1 MSLEQRYKLKNETQ
15 LLKRTHLKDY
25 TLIFIGI
32 ILTAASIVY
41 IFTPN
46 RLAAGGAQ
54 GIALVI
60 NHLTGMNSGLLMILI
75 NGILFITAFMLLGT
89 SFGAKTLYSSL
100 GLSFV
105 VFIMEK
111 YFYFGALTD
120 NLMLSTIFGSAL
132 MGTGV
137 GIILNRNAS
146 IGGTSLVG
154 KIISKFT
161 YLDQVNCIV
170 ATDIVVTLFSMLVF
184 GIEIGLYQL
193 LSVYLTGE
201 IINKVIDGITYR
213 REVMIISEKRNL
225 IMKYLINEMNRGAT
239 LLNGKGGFTGRDTE
253 IILTILT
260 RRDFIKLKLYIRK
273 VDPQA
278 FISVNIVAE
287 VSSASTESP
296 MV

>member
-1 MSLEQRYKLKNETQ
+1 MSLEQGYELKNETH
-15 LLKRTHLKDY
+15 LLKKAQIKDY

-60 NHLTGMNSGLLMILI
+60 NHLTGMNSGLLMIMI
-75 NGILFITAFMLLGT
+75 NGLLFITAFMILGS
-89 SFGAKTLYSSL
+89 SFGAKTLFSSL

-111 YFYFGALTD
+111 YFYFGPLTD

-132 MGTGV
+132 MGSGV

-161 YLDQVNCIV
+161 YIDQVNCIV
-170 ATDIVVTLFSMLVF
+170 ATDIVVTLFSMVVF

-213 REVMIISEKRNL
+213 REVMIISDKRDL
-225 IMKYLINEMNRGAT
+225 IMRYLINDMHKGAT
-239 LLNGKGGFTGRDTE
+239 LLNGRGGFTGRDTE

-287 VSSASTESP
+287 VSSATTESP
-296 MV
+296 LA